1 MRAVAH
7 IAGEVHIEAPIGT
20 VFDVVADSR
29 NEPSFNPAMTRVEL
43 LTPEPIGTGTQFR
56 AYMGKSDLPMLVELT
71 AVERPHLLA
80 SRTTSSL
87 METSGTLSFT
97 ETDGGTTMRWDWQVR
112 ATGWHRLLSPLFG
125 LVGSRME
132 RRIWNGLKQ
141 HEESGRAS

>member
-1 MRAVAH
+1 MGRVAH
-7 IAGEVHIEAPIGT
+7 IAGEVHIDAPIGT

-29 NEPSFNPAMTRVEL
+29 NEPTYNPAMTRVEL

-56 AYMGKSDLPMLVELT
+56 AYMGRAGTPMFVELT
-71 AVERPHLLA
+71 TVERPHLLA

-112 ATGWHRLLSPLFG
+112 AKGWHRLLTPVFG
-125 LVGSRME
+125 LVGGKME
-132 RRIWNGLKQ
+132 HSIWNGLKR
-141 HEESGRAS
+141 HVESGRAS

>member
-1 MRAVAH
+1 VAAVAH
-7 IAGEVHIEAPIGT
+7 IAGEVHIDAPIGT

-43 LTPEPIGTGTQFR
+43 LTPEPIGTGTRFR
-56 AYMGKSDLPMLVELT
+56 AYMGKAALPMLVELT
-71 AVERPHLLA
+71 GVERPHLLA

-112 ATGWHRLLSPLFG
+112 AKGWHRLLSPVFG

-132 RRIWNGLKQ
+132 QRIWTGLK
-141 HEESGRAS
+141 HYVEAGRAG